1 MAIMAT
7 KVPEF
12 GDAELNFEKKNW
24 NKALNDFQA
33 KYKEKKKV
41 VEFLKSQSNPHEARA
56 YAINAQSKADKK
68 YASGLGRVLAKID
81 AFANA
86 GDVAMKAAPE
96 SVGLAW
102 MAVRMCLH
110 SWQDDFNVFELFSG
124 ACVDMIGIM
133 LSCRVYGKM
142 WGGRKGPDDFQ
153 ELHSRVVDYIPG
165 IYGNILEFSY
175 RMKIHMDDNAGFRI
189 FKGLFR
195 SAMSKFEPVI
205 NGIRDSEK
213 TMSGFASKAADQLQ
227 IHYQETGL
235 QHDAE
240 MMTEITDIKKTLQA
254 GLRDMRKKSPLDKA
268 KEQYEEQVK
277 RLNAPVDSSVILKK
291 NLARRSPGTC
301 EWIFE
306 LSQYNDWLDSTE
318 GRLLWISGE
327 GGLGKSIVTSAVI
340 DKLHGQFAPNSA
352 TTLQYLFCASGD
364 DATRESDRIRRHLL
378 RELYNVFGM
387 QDDLS
392 VLERGNDII
401 FKFLGEKTTVSKAS
415 TQKRSDKSTSFAE
428 SYLSLAAALETK
440 VLLVIDAL
448 DECFDRVQG
457 HLIPSL
463 EELLD
468 GHGDTVKIIITSRP
482 EADIGNA
489 LSSRPEIKVNEHN
502 GPDIEKTAKAKL
514 ATLSGLS
521 APERDL
527 ACKAIV
533 EKAQGLYRCVDPAI
547 DFLSKPWQRP
557 IERRLA
563 QLPEGLTDS
572 YLQILRQVDPDYLSL
587 LETSLI
593 WCLFTRVEPSVAE
606 IMDDY
611 TRVYSVEDKLETGEE
626 GFDNPYDYMKDKQIH
641 EQIMLA
647 GGGTFIEARALDDRV
662 SVRHNTVREFFLK
675 LDERPL
681 DKTHDINH
689 DGTCPTCRSK
699 AIANERPLVISPK
712 NAHLHLALTC
722 LRHLNSP
729 LFLKRYHVTSSEDP
743 DQAVDNGDPED
754 QSPQLEDAAAS
765 NDTQVTPGSDDL
777 PATEPQSEM
786 ESLDIASE
794 AADHVGQK
802 AETDLDSSRGSS
814 EESNMSSQPTA
825 TTTPPAT
832 EEEEKKKGGDVEAQ
846 AEPGANEA
854 ADDDAS
860 DFFAAQDEADGA
872 SSAPAS
878 TGYGNEG
885 SFRPRYELTHWQV
898 HLKEAE
904 ALWPAE
910 ERKDDPIWQEVYDLA
925 IEFLHTG
932 STPYKEWF
940 KNFFVYDFNVQYD
953 AFKPPFNSLQIA
965 AYFGI
970 TGLVQQ
976 LLARGVS
983 ATEETSDGRQ
993 TLLFAIHAD
1002 LALLRSLLDE
1012 GADPNLDTSQ
1022 RFGPP
1027 FYELLM
1033 RNPEIERVRLF
1044 LEYGADPTLLDD
1056 VNSNG
1061 VHYFAYEGKDP
1072 DVLSLLVEK
1081 GADVNARDKWGETP
1095 LHNLLHVSDPSLE
1108 VLHGL
1113 IKYGADVN
1121 IEDNEYQRPL
1131 YEVALSGNVEAA
1143 RLLLDYGADINDKD
1157 KSGATALHAA
1167 AWTGHVDMV
1176 ALLVEKK
1183 VDVCH
1188 KDKRSR
1194 SALFLAC
1201 QQGNVECVRSLLAAE
1216 KEIGQDSIAGP
1227 TEDGR
1232 TALSRAA
1239 GGGHHEVL
1247 KLLLSELKEGAIDQT
1262 SGTELRT
1269 ALQYAVLN
1277 GKKDVVDTL
1286 LTEGASATVEDNNGR
1301 TALTLCGERWSLNR
1315 SGDWPAMILK
1325 LVEYDNE
1332 TPSKDG
1338 GLLAIATIKGDVSV
1352 ITALLEAKAHPN
1364 RQDEHG
1370 WTPLQL
1376 ARQYDNKEV
1385 ANLLS
1390 RRATGVGSRPHRWT
1404 TDLERIQIS
1413 EDGLDLTYIDRESV
1427 TRTTILANHPIPAGV
1442 EHYYF
1447 EVEIGPDEDDD
1458 EPRAAVG
1465 FATKPPRVDKMLG
1478 WHSAAGPSWGWH
1490 SDNGNIYANSNYSQ
1504 RTFGGGPHKR
1514 GDVIGCG
1521 IIYKDGVEGVLFY
1534 TRNGV
1539 ALGPAALGIKGRLY
1553 PAVAMTTT
1561 SKLLTNM
1568 GMDLQHKPF
1577 EWTKANED
1585 NFVMEDCIDPDRK
1598 LDIDFYTENEVSQ
1611 LEKLMPEAMAQVRV
1625 NNPAVEPPN

>member
-1 MAIMAT
+1 MVT
-7 KVPEF
+7 KAPEF
-12 GDAELNFEKKNW
+12 GDAELDFEKKNW
-24 NKALNDFQA
+24 NKALSDFQA
-33 KYKEKKKV
+33 KYKEKKKII
-41 VEFLKSQSNPHEARA
+41 EFLKSQSSPQEARA
-56 YAINAQSKADKK
+56 YAVNAQGKADKR

-165 IYGNILEFSY
+165 IYANILEFSY
-175 RMKIHMDDNAGFRI
+175 RMKIHMDENAGFRI

-277 RLNAPVDSSVILKK
+277 RLNAPVDPTVILKK

-306 LSQYNDWLDSTE
+306 LSQYNDWLDSAE

-340 DKLHGQFAPNSA
+340 DKLYGQFAPNSG

-378 RELYNVFGM
+378 RELYNCFGM

-401 FKFLGEKTTVSKAS
+401 SKFLGEKAAASKAS

-428 SYLSLAAALETK
+428 SYLSLASALETK

-448 DECFDRVQG
+448 DECSDRVQG
-457 HLIPSL
+457 RLIPSL
-463 EELLD
+463 EELFD
-468 GHGDTVKIIITSRP
+468 GHGDTVKVMITSRP

-514 ATLSGLS
+514 GTLSGLS

-572 YLQILRQVDPDYLSL
+572 YLQILRQVDSDYLPL

-593 WCLFTRVEPSVAE
+593 WCLFTGVEPSVAE

-611 TRVYSVEDKLETGEE
+611 TRVYNVEDMLETEE
-626 GFDNPYDYMKDKQIH
+626 EDLDNPYDHMKDKQIH
-641 EQIMLA
+641 EQIMRA

-675 LDERPL
+675 LDERSL
-681 DKTHDINH
+681 DETHNMNH
-689 DGTCPTCRSK
+689 DSTCPTCRSK
-699 AIANERPLVISPK
+699 AMANERPLVISPK
-712 NAHLHLALTC
+712 KAHLHLALTC

-729 LFLKRYHVTSSEDP
+729 LFLKRYHVTSSEHA
-743 DQAVDNGDPED
+743 DQSVDKEDPEK
-754 QSPQLEDAAAS
+754 QSPQFEDVAAS

-777 PATEPQSEM
+777 PAIESQSKIDP
-786 ESLDIASE
+786 SDVASE
-794 AADHVGQK
+794 SADDVVQK

-825 TTTPPAT
+825 ATTPPAT
-832 EEEEKKKGGDVEAQ
+832 EEEKGDDVEAQ
-846 AEPGANEA
+846 AESGANEVV
-854 ADDDAS
+854 DDDAA

-878 TGYGNEG
+878 TGYGDESN
-885 SFRPRYELTHWQV
+885 FRPRYELTHWQV

-904 ALWPAE
+904 ALWLAE
-910 ERKDDPIWQEVYDLA
+910 ERKNDPIWQEVYDLA
-925 IEFLHTG
+925 IKFLQTG
-932 STPYKEWF
+932 SAPYQMWF
-940 KNFFVYDFNVQYD
+940 ERFFVDNNVRYFDEIPQ
-953 AFKPPFNSLQIA
+953 FNSLQIA
-965 AYFGI
+965 ACFGI
-970 TGLVQQ
+970 TGLVEQ
-976 LLARGVS
+976 LLARGAS

-993 TLLFAIHAD
+993 PLFFAISAD
-1002 LALLRSLLDE
+1002 LVLLRALLDK
-1012 GADPNLDTSQ
+1012 GAQPNLDTSQ
-1022 RFGPP
+1022 SFGPP

-1033 RNPEIERVRLF
+1033 KCPEIDRVRLF
-1044 LEYGADPTLLDD
+1044 LEYGADPTIPDD
-1056 VNSNG
+1056 LNANG
-1061 VHYFAYEGKDP
+1061 AHYFTYSGKDP

-1081 GADVNARDKWGETP
+1081 GTDVNARDKWGETP
-1095 LHNLLHVSDPSLE
+1095 LHNLLHVSDPSLD
-1108 VLHGL
+1108 VLHAL
-1113 IKYGADVN
+1113 IKHGADVN
-1121 IEDNEYQRPL
+1121 IEDNESQRPL

-1143 RLLLDYGADINDKD
+1143 RLLLDHGVDINDKD

-1167 AWTGHVDMV
+1167 AWRGHGDMV
-1176 ALLVEKK
+1176 TLLLEKK
-1183 VDVCH
+1183 VDICH

-1201 QQGNVECVRSLLAAE
+1201 QQGNVDCVRSLLAAE
-1216 KEIGQDSIAGP
+1216 KEIGQHSIADP
-1227 TEDGR
+1227 MDDGR

-1239 GGGHHEVL
+1239 GGGHVDVV
-1247 KLLLSELKEGAIDQT
+1247 KLLLSEIKEGAIDQT
-1262 SGTELRT
+1262 NGADSRT

-1277 GKKDVVDTL
+1277 GKKEVVDTL
-1286 LTEGASATVEDNNGR
+1286 LTEGASATVEDKDGR

-1315 SGDWPAMILK
+1315 SGDWPAMILR
-1325 LVEYDNE
+1325 LVEYDKE

-1338 GLLAIATIKGDVSV
+1338 GLLAVATIKGDVSV

-1413 EDGLDLTYIDRESV
+1413 EDGLDLTYIDRENV

-1447 EVEIGPDEDDD
+1447 EVELGPDEDED
-1458 EPRAAVG
+1458 EPWVAVG

-1490 SDNGNIYANSNYSQ
+1490 SDDGNIYANSNFSE
-1504 RTFGGGPHKR
+1504 RTFGGGSHSR

-1539 ALGPAALGIKGRLY
+1539 AQGPAALGIKGRLY
-1553 PAVAMTTT
+1553 PAVAMTAT
-1561 SKLLTNM
+1561 SRLLTNM
-1568 GMDLQHKPF
+1568 GMDLQNKPF
-1577 EWTKANED
+1577 KWAKANED
-1585 NFVMEDCIDPDRK
+1585 NFVMEDCIDPGQK
-1598 LDIDFYTENEVSQ
+1598 LDINFYTEDEVAQ
-1611 LEKLMPEAMAQVRV
+1611 LEKLMPEVMAKVRITDL
-1625 NNPAVEPPN
+1625 AVQPPN